1 MVHDFLSKPV
11 ICKQRFDTVLLSL
24 LFYSSIVWLYS
35 ITIKDIFQLTREES
49 YYLDY
54 CVGHHHQGDDGD
66 DGESDDDEYYEE
78 MDSWTVGTTCGLLGN
93 FYFVQ
98 DHFPVIFEMAGL

>member
-1 MVHDFLSKPV
+1 MVHDFLSKPAFV
-11 ICKQRFDTVLLSL
+11 TVLLSL

-35 ITIKDIFQLTREES
+35 ITIKYIFQLTGEES

-66 DGESDDDEYYEE
+66 DGESDDDDEYYEE